1 MAPLDL
7 NIEYNARRTIL
18 DHEEISARWD
28 DRAASY
34 RGEAACELD
43 IPYAGTERSVYD
55 FFPVPGAAPSAP
67 LCVFI
72 HGGYWR
78 ARSAKTFSHIARG
91 LNARGISVAMPT
103 YDLTPSV
110 SVPQIIEQMRVFL
123 VKLWENTG
131 RRPVVAG
138 HSAGGHLA
146 SAMLATDWSKVEGA
160 PGGLVQ
166 SAFALSGLYDLE
178 PILKID
184 VNDDVRLTP
193 ASAREAST
201 LHWPAPRAGLKLVAA
216 VGALESEA
224 FKDQSRSVA
233 EVWGGRGVTCEY
245 LEVPGCHH
253 LSVVDA
259 VSAPGHMLFERLVAT
274 IESAAARSGKRK
286 F

>member
-1 MAPLDL
+1 MSPLDL
-7 NIEYNARRTIL
+7 NIEYNARRTVL

-34 RGEAACELD
+34 RSEAACELD

-55 FFPVPGAAPSAP
+55 FFPAPGAGRAAP

-78 ARSAKTFSHIARG
+78 ARSAKTFSHIAKG
-91 LNARGISVAMPT
+91 LNARGICTAIPS
-103 YDLTPSV
+103 YDL
-110 SVPQIIEQMRVFL
+110 VPHVTVPEIIGQMRAFL
-123 VKLWENTG
+123 VKLWQKTG

-146 SAMLATDWSKVEGA
+146 SAMLATDWSKVDGVPEN
-160 PGGLVQ
+160 LVTC
-166 SAFALSGLYDLE
+166 AFALSGLYDLE

-201 LHWPAPRAGLKLVAA
+201 LHWPSPRAGLKLVAA
-216 VGALESEA
+216 VGALESEV
-224 FKDQSRSVA
+224 FKEQSRSVA

-274 IESAAARSGKRK
+274 IDGATARSGKRTG
-286 F
+286 